1 MFFCPEMIVAEL
13 NPFAPWIMSGSSF
26 GKIFKITTWGE
37 SHGDG
42 VGVVV
47 EGCPAGLPLKESDIQ
62 KDLDR
67 RRTGQSKVTTTRKE
81 NDRIIIMSG
90 VFKGKTTG
98 TPIAM
103 RVDNQDADSSKYELI
118 KHLYRPGH
126 ADYTYDAK
134 YGFRDYRGGGRS
146 SARET
151 VGRVAAGAIAKKLL
165 ARDKISVT
173 GFTRQIGHQ
182 IAEKI
187 NFKEIEKNIV
197 RCPDR
202 KAAEKMVAAIMEA
215 RKNGDSLGGIV
226 EVVAMGVPA
235 GLGEPVFDRLDA
247 DLAKAVMSIPAVKG
261 VEIGAGFQ
269 TATMTGSECNDVFVM
284 KNKKVTTQTNN
295 AGGILGGISNGMDV
309 VVKLVVKPTSSINSE
324 QETITQKGKKAKIR
338 VEGRHDPCV
347 APRAVPIAEAMVALT
362 LIDHLMRNQTVRLT

>member
-1 MFFCPEMIVAEL
+1 
-13 NPFAPWIMSGSSF
+13 MSGSTY
-26 GKIFKITTWGE
+26 GKAFKITTWGE

-81 NDRIIIMSG
+81 GDKIIIMSG

-98 TPIAM
+98 TPISM
-103 RVDNQDADSSKYELI
+103 RVDNKDADSSKYELI

-126 ADYTYDAK
+126 ADYTYDMK
-134 YGFRDYRGGGRS
+134 FGFRDYRGGGRS

-165 ARDKISVT
+165 ARDKITVT
-173 GFTRQIGHQ
+173 GFTRQIGHLS
-182 IAEKI
+182 ATTV
-187 NFKEIEKNIV
+187 NFKEIERNIV
-197 RCPDR
+197 RCPDA
-202 KAAEKMVAAIMEA
+202 KTAEKMVDAIMQA
-215 RKNGDSLGGIV
+215 RKNGDSLGGVV
-226 EVVAMGVPA
+226 EVIARGVPA

-261 VEIGAGFQ
+261 MEIGAGFQ

-295 AGGILGGISNGMDV
+295 AGGILGGISNGMDI
-309 VVKLVVKPTSSINSE
+309 VVKLVVKPTSSINKA
-324 QETITQKGKKAKIR
+324 QNTITQKGKKAEIR

-362 LIDHLMRNQTVRLT
+362 LIDHLLRNKTSQLT

>member
-1 MFFCPEMIVAEL
+1 
-13 NPFAPWIMSGSSF
+13 MSGSTY
-26 GKIFKITTWGE
+26 GKSFKITTWGE

-47 EGCPAGLPLKESDIQ
+47 EGCPAGLPLKEADIQ

-81 NDRIIIMSG
+81 GDKIIIMSG

-98 TPIAM
+98 TPISM
-103 RVDNQDADSSKYELI
+103 RVDNKDADASKYELI

-126 ADYTYDAK
+126 ADYTYDLK
-134 YGFRDYRGGGRS
+134 FGFRDYRGGGRS

-151 VGRVAAGAIAKKLL
+151 VGRVAAGSIAKKLL
-165 ARDKISVT
+165 ARDKITVT
-173 GFTRQIGHQ
+173 GFTRQIGHLS
-182 IAEKI
+182 ATTVS
-187 NFKEIEKNIV
+187 FKEIERNIV
-197 RCPDR
+197 RCPDA
-202 KAAEKMVAAIMEA
+202 KTAEKMVDAIMQA

-226 EVVAMGVPA
+226 EVIARGVPA

-261 VEIGAGFQ
+261 MEIGAGFQ

-295 AGGILGGISNGMDV
+295 AGGILGGISNGMDII
-309 VVKLVVKPTSSINSE
+309 VKLVVKPTSSINKA
-324 QETITQKGKKAKIR
+324 QDTITQKGKKSEIR

-362 LIDHLMRNQTVRLT
+362 LIDHLLRNKTSQLT

>member
-1 MFFCPEMIVAEL
+1 
-13 NPFAPWIMSGSSF
+13 MSGSSF

-37 SHGDG
+37 SHGEG

-67 RRTGQSKVTTTRKE
+67 RKTGQSKVTTTRKE
-81 NDRIIIMSG
+81 GDIIQVMSG
-90 VFKGKTTG
+90 IFKGKTTG
-98 TPIAM
+98 TPISM
-103 RVDNQDADSSKYELI
+103 WVTNKDADSSKYELI

-126 ADYTYDAK
+126 ADYTYDVK

-165 ARDKISVT
+165 ARDKVAVT
-173 GFTRQIGHQ
+173 GFTRQIGHYS
-182 IAEKI
+182 AETI
-187 NFKEIEKNIV
+187 NFKQIEKNIV
-197 RCPDR
+197 RCPDP
-202 KAAEKMVAAIMEA
+202 KAAKKMVGAIMEA
-215 RKNGDSLGGIV
+215 RKKGDSLGGII
-226 EVVAMGVPA
+226 EVVAKGVPM
-235 GLGEPVFDRLDA
+235 GIGEPIFDRLDA

-261 VEIGAGFQ
+261 MEIGAGFQ
-269 TATMTGSECNDVFVM
+269 TATMMGSECNDTFVM
-284 KNKKVTTQTNN
+284 KNKKVVTKTNN
-295 AGGILGGISNGMDV
+295 SGGILGGISNGMDI
-309 VVKLVVKPTSSINSE
+309 VVKLVVKPTSSINKA
-324 QETITQKGKKAKIR
+324 QETITQKGKKSEIR

-362 LIDHLMRNQTVRLT
+362 LIDHLLRNKSVRLS